1 MAQNATKKQLLRK
14 YPFLNKGINPQQ
26 IAKDC
31 NMPAHKRNIK
41 KEIEQEN
48 KLTLWS
54 IFAIIMIVHAVLIYL
69 AVDIENGKVQA
80 PIECSTPKYA
90 KK

>member
-14 YPFLNKGINPQQ
+14 YPFLKEGINPQQ
-26 IAKDC
+26 IAKTC

-48 KLTLWS
+48 KYTLWS
-54 IFAIIMIVHAVLIYL
+54 IFALVMIMQIVLVYL
-69 AVDIENGKVQA
+69 AVDLENGRVQA
-80 PIECSTPKYA
+80 PIECSIPKYA
-90 KK
+90 K